1 MGINY
6 DLVGTEIQSTDSSKL
21 EKAKFFTDTLGY
33 VRVRTSAEGTFTPT
47 GLKNALKVT
56 NQIVTDVVTP
66 IPIVPLSNRNAMSL
80 YNKGQFPI
88 YIGNS
93 DVTSSIDE
101 EFEGWII
108 DANGY
113 MSYDITDNIVLYA
126 VTDPGK
132 SSRLKIKELS

>member
-47 GLKNALKVT
+47 GLKTALKIT
-56 NQIVTDVVTP
+56 NQTITDVAAM
-66 IPIVPLSNRNAMSL
+66 IPLVPLVARNAMIL
-80 YNKGQFPI
+80 FNKSTVSV

-93 DVTSSIDE
+93 DVTASGAN
-101 EFEGWII
+101 EGWIL
-108 DANGY
+108 DAN
-113 MSYDITDNIVLYA
+113 SYLSFDITDSIILYA
-126 VTDPGK
+126 ITDIGE
-132 SSRLKIKELS
+132 SATLKIMELS